1 MSIRS
6 PYSLCDSLS
15 TSEIMDQ
22 TSQNLVQMMCLQ
34 ATPQNVFTLHSAPK
48 SSIKMVDAQTYD
60 MKVML
65 ILPKNTFI

>member
-1 MSIRS
+1 
-6 PYSLCDSLS
+6 
-15 TSEIMDQ
+15 MDQ